1 MNGLIQEL
9 TNELKTNTGVNTSL
23 AAHVVLESINNSV
36 LLGIPAEEILENSL
50 TTLSRFADEL
60 VNENLKEVVAKFKK
74 LAEKPTPS
82 LSNMAKE
89 AGIALKIKAIKES
102 SIYSDPTVKH
112 KVAILEQAVASTP
125 EYRIIDFMFEQL
137 SNFSY
142 DKTVASV
149 LGELSTYVNE
159 NRVKLRILNAV
170 FEMRTTGAVLYKD
183 VCSVLEDS
191 LLENIQTSDSL
202 RMKLRNYANL
212 PAVSS
217 LLNTIKLLESKESGE
232 FELGTGNGDANVMP
246 VIAPFYKISESDALL
261 FIDNKFVKVS
271 ENSDPVQVSTDII
284 EEFPEF
290 FEICEAFN
298 SLNFKQVGSSIVS
311 TGRNLTVSFHVNES
325 GSLVLKLNNVAIDN
339 LENVKFSE
347 IFLMESLETRHA
359 LTKLFDNIDVLV
371 NMEFAK
377 TIVNERLG
385 RNSIVLNFG
394 ENIFVLEKLGETRT
408 IKKMKGLTFHN
419 YVMENFKY
427 DISDVY
433 SIQLEEREA
442 NLKSIDSQ
450 KSNIESSLRKLETS
464 IAKIQEA
471 LSDKSISAD
480 YQEKLNELKLS
491 IEKNVNDLKSQYIL
505 IDQSKKKD
513 WANLKILQ

>member
-9 TNELKTNTGVNTSL
+9 TNELKTNTGINTSL

-36 LLGIPAEEILENSL
+36 LLGIPSEEILENSL
-50 TTLSRFADEL
+50 TTLERFAEEL

-74 LAEKPTPS
+74 LADKTTPS

-102 SIYSDPTVKH
+102 SIYSDPTMKH
-112 KVAILEQAVASTP
+112 RIAILEQAVASTP

-149 LGELSTYVNE
+149 LEELSKYVNE
-159 NRVKLRILNAV
+159 NRVKLHILNTI

-183 VCSVLEDS
+183 VCSVLEES
-191 LLENIQTSDSL
+191 LLENIQTADAL
-202 RMKLRNYANL
+202 RMKLRTQANL

-217 LLNTIKLLESKESGE
+217 LLNNIKLMESKASGE
-232 FELGTGNGDANVMP
+232 FELGLGNGDATVMP
-246 VIAPFYKISESDALL
+246 IIAPFYKVSESDALL
-261 FIDNKFVKVS
+261 FIDNRFVKVS
-271 ENSDPVQVSTDII
+271 ENADPVQVSTEVV

-290 FEICEAFN
+290 FEICEAFR
-298 SLNFKQVGSSIVS
+298 SLGFKQVGSSIVS
-311 TGRNLTVSFHVNES
+311 TGRNLTVAFDVNES
-325 GSLVLKLNNVAIDN
+325 GSLVLKLNGSAIEDLAKVN
-339 LENVKFSE
+339 FSE
-347 IFLMESLETRHA
+347 VFLMESLERRHA
-359 LTKLFDNIDVLV
+359 LTKVFDNLDVLV

-377 TIVNERLG
+377 TLVNERLG
-385 RNSIVLNFG
+385 KNSIVLNFG

-442 NLKSIDSQ
+442 AIKSLDAQKASIEINLT
-450 KSNIESSLRKLETS
+450 KLEGS

-471 LSDKSISAD
+471 LSDKSMTAE
-480 YQEKLNELKLS
+480 YQEKLNELKRS

-505 IDQSKKKD
+505 IDQTKKK
-513 WANLKILQ
+513 A